1 MRITKIH
8 KFILGIIFG
17 FLIAVYQGYL
27 HCTSF
32 EALLIIFYGSSLL
45 LIKFFDCIIKDSP
58 KP

>member
-8 KFILGIIFG
+8 KFILGIILG

-27 HCTSF
+27 YCMSF

-45 LIKFFDCIIKDSP
+45 IIKYFDCIIKNSP
-58 KP
+58 QL